1 MNKLEKLMYE
11 IFENKVEQYDNN
23 SDAIR
28 GYYNNEFAPIYG
40 GINELIY
47 FYQTLAI
54 FKKYPIEILEFL
66 NSYELEFTISADDDP
81 TRAINNAVWCAF
93 ELYASRFIDDLDY
106 EEIEEEEE
114 EEE

>member
-11 IFENKVEQYDNN
+11 IFENKVNEYD
-23 SDAIR
+23 SKREAIQ

-54 FKKYPIEILEFL
+54 FKKYPIEILDFL
-66 NSYELEFTISADDDP
+66 NSYELEST
-81 TRAINNAVWCAF
+81 TRAINNAVWCVF
-93 ELYASRFIDDLDY
+93 ELYAGRFIQDL
-106 EEIEEEEE
+106 EQEAEEE
-114 EEE
+114 

>member
-11 IFENKVEQYDNN
+11 IFENKVNEYD
-23 SDAIR
+23 SKREAIQ

-54 FKKYPIEILEFL
+54 FKKYPIETLEFI
-66 NSYELEFTISADDDP
+66 NDFEIEFTISSDDDP
-81 TRAINNAVWCAF
+81 TRAINSLVWTVF
-93 ELYASRFIDDLDY
+93 ELYADRFIQEIDY
-106 EEIEEEEE
+106 EEVEEE
-114 EEE
+114 

>member
-11 IFENKVEQYDNN
+11 IFENKVNEYD
-23 SDAIR
+23 SKREAIQ

-54 FKKYPIEILEFL
+54 FKKYPIEILEML
-66 NSYELEFTISADDDP
+66 NDFEFKFAISADDDP
-81 TRAINNAVWCAF
+81 TRAINSLVWTVF
-93 ELYASRFIDDLDY
+93 ELYADRFIQDL
-106 EEIEEEEE
+106 EQEAEEE
-114 EEE
+114 